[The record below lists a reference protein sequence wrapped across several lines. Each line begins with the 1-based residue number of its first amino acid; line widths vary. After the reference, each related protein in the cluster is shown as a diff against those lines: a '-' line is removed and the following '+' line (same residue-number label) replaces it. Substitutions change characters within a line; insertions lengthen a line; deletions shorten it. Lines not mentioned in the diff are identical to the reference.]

1 MKIVVLGASGRTGRA
16 LIEQALIR
24 GHLVT
29 ALVRNTGKLAPA
41 NNLTIVRSDIFNVEE
56 LTKVFH
62 GHDAVLSTLGSN
74 NAKLHL
80 IERSTKALIPAIQQ
94 NGIKRFIAELSFG
107 AATNIRFSHLMS
119 GGMRL
124 VLGGILK
131 DQAAGIRLLKTSQ
144 LNWTIVFPVVLT
156 NGVLTKRVR
165 IASDNEKVGVRYK
178 ISRNDVAYFMLEAL
192 EQNTYVRQEPVICSS

>member
-124 VLGGILK
+124 
-131 DQAAGIRLLKTSQ
+131 LKTSQ